1 MKRALLVFGI
11 ALGARLVPYGFAVA
25 HPERVFLDNFDTKQY
40 YALASNMIAHSSFST
55 YPALSFLRPARGP
68 WEPDGFRVPVYPLA
82 LVPARALLGDRPIL
96 VLLWQ
101 VLLVSLVPVILY
113 FLGLKI
119 WGQRA
124 GFAAGLIMA
133 LDPASVTLCG
143 YFFADAFFGLMISM
157 SLLGFW
163 YYLNQRKTVFGA
175 IFGLL
180 GGLTTL
186 TKPMVAL
193 MFPVL
198 FLMKPKMWKKMAV
211 AFATYGV
218 LVGGWIIRNQL
229 TFGVPTISGVS
240 SYNLYFHN
248 YAAMVAHKKGI
259 HYLAESDSSV
269 ERFMSQHPNP
279 DNPIATVDSLG
290 KWAAR
295 EISKDPFTY
304 LIAHFKEMHRLFI
317 PEITYGAIYYG
328 KVESPRVFSRIQT
341 GEMNLPELS
350 GKLMSLIPQYWK
362 AMIYQGIF
370 GLYMLI
376 LIILSFSATRRN
388 WRKSKWFTLGLVL
401 FSIYTIIIPGPTITI
416 RFMTGLTP
424 LLAALAGGAF
434 VKDGENF
441 GKG

>member
-1 MKRALLVFGI
+1 
-11 ALGARLVPYGFAVA
+11 
-25 HPERVFLDNFDTKQY
+25 
-40 YALASNMIAHSSFST
+40 
-55 YPALSFLRPARGP
+55 
-68 WEPDGFRVPVYPLA
+68 
-82 LVPARALLGDRPIL
+82 
-96 VLLWQ
+96 
-101 VLLVSLVPVILY
+101 
-113 FLGLKI
+113 
-119 WGQRA
+119 
-124 GFAAGLIMA
+124 
-133 LDPASVTLCG
+133 
-143 YFFADAFFGLMISM
+143 
-157 SLLGFW
+157 
-163 YYLNQRKTVFGA
+163 
-175 IFGLL
+175 
-180 GGLTTL
+180 
-186 TKPMVAL
+186 
-193 MFPVL
+193 
-198 FLMKPKMWKKMAV
+198 
-211 AFATYGV
+211 
-218 LVGGWIIRNQL
+218 
-229 TFGVPTISGVS
+229 
-240 SYNLYFHN
+240 
-248 YAAMVAHKKGI
+248 MVAHKKGI

-341 GEMNLPELS
+341 GEMNFPELS